1 MRLRGACSVP
11 RSLEAWQIGW
21 LGSCVGNVGGMA
33 LGRGVAT
40 SADEMRGGWRLAEEE
55 ARY

>member
-33 LGRGVAT
+33 LGRVAT
-40 SADEMRGGWRLAEEE
+40 SADEMRGGWRLAGEE